1 MLPRA
6 LGLILALLHVGSA
19 LRPGGAGPWRLGRTV
34 ARAAVDEDE
43 AFEMAA
49 RAAARAARPLS
60 ADDDDDW
67 ALEPSAHS
75 PPHKLDGAETGT
87 TTREWR
93 DVRARLC
100 AVGLA
105 TTGESDGAA
114 RGRAEKWA
122 AARLGGWA
130 HATPRAEAGGLLLR
144 SSFETQLLRAD
155 QPWAALVGAHGRRQR
170 TRREMAA
177 AREFC
182 VPAREV
188 ARICGEPPA
197 CLNKRR
203 YRDAQRYLRH
213 RLRRVVAV
221 GSVDPRRLARE
232 DVAFLD
238 AHRRC
243 LDARHEVV
251 LLLTHDDA
259 RGSSGVALGRGVD
272 ARLEGSREL
281 SASLCAALAKNGDEV
296 VLDAFDEAFGD
307 RVAVFA
313 GRRGDAARAG
323 TGGAVVVHGVAGLAG
338 ARELAPG
345 CGVFVGGAAAAAQLV
360 ASGEADADDFA
371 FFVGRYEWAPGELS
385 RHVAAG
391 VHDSVACADT
401 VTLAAAR
408 HADRAQTLWH
418 ELMFALGGRHRDVCV
433 AELDRPAVSSR

>member
-1 MLPRA
+1 MPPRA
-6 LGLILALLHVGSA
+6 LLGLVVALLHPGSA

-34 ARAAVDEDE
+34 ARAAIDEDE

-67 ALEPSAHS
+67 ELDPPEHS
-75 PPHKLDGAETGT
+75 PSHEAPNS
-87 TTREWR
+87 EWR

-114 RGRAEKWA
+114 RGRVEKWA

-221 GSVDPRRLARE
+221 GSADPRRLERE

-281 SASLCAALAKNGDEV
+281 SASLCAALAKNGDDVGLES
-296 VLDAFDEAFGD
+296 FDEAFGN

-323 TGGAVVVHGVAGLAG
+323 TGGAVMIHGVAGLAG

-345 CGVFVGGAAAAAQLV
+345 CGVFIGGAADAAERV
-360 ASGEADADDFA
+360 AAGQHDSQEFA

-391 VHDSVACADT
+391 VHDSVACADM
-401 VTLAAAR
+401 VTLAAVR

>member
-1 MLPRA
+1 M
-6 LGLILALLHVGSA
+6 LGLILALLHAGSA
-19 LRPGGAGPWRLGRTV
+19 LRPGGAGPWRGRTA

-87 TTREWR
+87 TTTSEWR

-182 VPAREV
+182 VPARDV

-221 GSVDPRRLARE
+221 GSADPRRLERE

-251 LLLTHDDA
+251 LLLSHDDV

-296 VLDAFDEAFGD
+296 GLESFDEAFGN

-323 TGGAVVVHGVAGLAG
+323 TGGAVVVHGLRGLAG
-338 ARELAPG
+338 ARELSQG
-345 CGVFVGGAAAAAQLV
+345 CGVFVGGAAAAAKMV

-371 FFVGRYEWAPGELS
+371 FFVGCYEWAPGELS

-418 ELMFALGGRHRDVCV
+418 ELMFALGGRHCDVCV

>member
-1 MLPRA
+1 MPPRA
-6 LGLILALLHVGSA
+6 LLGLVVALLHAGSA

-60 ADDDDDW
+60 ADDDDDDW
-67 ALEPSAHS
+67 DLEPPAHS
-75 PPHKLDGAETGT
+75 PSHEAPNS
-87 TTREWR
+87 EWR

-122 AARLGGWA
+122 AARVGGWA

-144 SSFETQLLRAD
+144 SSFETQLLRD
-155 QPWAALVGAHGRRQR
+155 DLPWAALVGAHGRRQR

-221 GSVDPRRLARE
+221 GSADPRRLERE

-296 VLDAFDEAFGD
+296 GLDAFDEAFGD

-360 ASGEADADDFA
+360 ASDEADADDFA
-371 FFVGRYEWAPGELS
+371 FFVGCYEWAPGELS